1 MEIVIIIFLI
11 LLNGI
16 FSMSEMSLVSSK
28 KFKLENEKK
37 KGNSGAKKALELA
50 EDPNKFLSTVQ
61 IGITLIG
68 ILLGVYSGD
77 KLTADLAYYIQQIPI
92 LTPYAQTIASVLMVV
107 IITYVSIVFGEL
119 IPKRFGLLFPE
130 SIASKIAQPMS
141 ILSKITSPFVWLLT
155 ATNNLVLNILG
166 IKDQSDEIIS
176 EEEIKNIIKESTE
189 GGEIQEKEHEIVE
202 RVFELGDRRVN
213 TLATHRS
220 EVIFLNIEDD
230 YDTLRAK
237 IKKNKFSGYPV
248 VANKNLDEV
257 VGVLLLK
264 DLFGTPKD
272 DFKMKNHIR
281 KPLFVNENSFA
292 YPLLERMQKSH
303 AQLAIMIDEYG
314 TTAGIVTFNDI
325 LDELIGES
333 PINEDEDFEII
344 AISENEWLIDGQ
356 FSIYEFEKYFDIDV
370 KDQIEDLYVTVAGL
384 FLNQS
389 DELPKLGD
397 QMVIDQLQLEI
408 VETKGNRIEKIKAI
422 QLEDIDTSSDEN

>member
-77 KLTADLAYYIQQIPI
+77 KLTADLAYFVQQIP
-92 LTPYAQTIASVLMVV
+92 LFAPYAASIASVLMVI

-155 ATNNLVLNILG
+155 ATNNLVLKILG
-166 IKDQSDEIIS
+166 IKDQTDEIIS

-230 YDTLRAK
+230 YDTLKAK

-303 AQLAIMIDEYG
+303 TQLAIMIDEYG

-344 AISENEWLIDGQ
+344 PINENEWLIDGQ

-397 QMVIDQLQLEI
+397 QLVIEHLQLEI
-408 VETKGNRIEKIKAI
+408 VEINGNRIEKIKAI
-422 QLEDIDTSSDEN
+422 QLENLDMDTDEN

>member
-1 MEIVIIIFLI
+1 MEIVIIILLI

-16 FSMSEMSLVSSK
+16 FSMSEMALVSSK

-37 KGNSGAKKALELA
+37 RGNSGAKKALELA
-50 EDPNKFLSTVQ
+50 EDPNRFLSTVQ

-77 KLTADLAYYIQQIPI
+77 KLTANLSLYIQQIPV
-92 LTPYAQTIASVLMVV
+92 LLPYAHSIASILMVV

-141 ILSKITSPFVWLLT
+141 FLSKMTSPFVWLLT
-155 ATNNLVLNILG
+155 VTNNIVLKILG
-166 IKDQSDEIIS
+166 IKDKSDEIIS

-230 YDTLRAK
+230 YDTLKSK

-264 DLFGTPKD
+264 DLFGTTRD
-272 DFKMKNHIR
+272 EFKMKNHIR

-292 YPLLERMQKSH
+292 YPLLERMQKSQ

-314 TTAGIVTFNDI
+314 TTVGVVTFNDI

-333 PINEDEDFEII
+333 PENDDEDFEII
-344 AISENEWLIDGQ
+344 TLSNTEWIIDGQ

-397 QMVIDQLQLEI
+397 QMTIENLELEI
-408 VETKGNRIEKIKAI
+408 IELKGNRIEKIKAI
-422 QLEDIDTSSDEN
+422 QKEKVDETEE

>member
-77 KLTADLAYYIQQIPI
+77 KLTADLAYYIQQIP
-92 LTPYAQTIASVLMVV
+92 LFATYAESIASVLMVV

-230 YDTLRAK
+230 YDTLKAK

-264 DLFGTPKD
+264 DLFGTPKE

-397 QMVIDQLQLEI
+397 QMLIDHLQLEI
-408 VETKGNRIEKIKAI
+408 VEIKGNRIEKIKAI
-422 QLEDIDTSSDEN
+422 QLEDIDTSTNED

>member
-77 KLTADLAYYIQQIPI
+77 KLTADLAYFVQQIP
-92 LTPYAQTIASVLMVV
+92 LFAPYAASIASVLMVI

-119 IPKRFGLLFPE
+119 IPKRFRLLFPE

-155 ATNNLVLNILG
+155 ATNNLVLKILG
-166 IKDQSDEIIS
+166 IKDQTDEIIS

-220 EVIFLNIEDD
+220 DVIFLNIEDD
-230 YDTLRAK
+230 YDTLKAK

-303 AQLAIMIDEYG
+303 TQLAIMIDEYG

-344 AISENEWLIDGQ
+344 PINENEWLIDGQ

-397 QMVIDQLQLEI
+397 QLVIEHLQLEI
-408 VETKGNRIEKIKAI
+408 VEIKGNRIEKIKAI
-422 QLEDIDTSSDEN
+422 QLENLDMNDDEN